1 MNLIFCRHRS
11 FVSKALSINI
21 DLSNFRF
28 SPWILLIILYNI
40 IRKSSWP
47 NKNSWRSF
55 FWIFI
60 YLSICLSIYLSI
72 CLSVCPSVCLSVYL
86 SIYLSIYKLLKYFVN
101 TSGIHVAILIK
112 SKSVL
117 AQNGMWF
124 FMSTVFKITTR
135 MHNSFY

>member
-1 MNLIFCRHRS
+1 MIFCRHRS
-11 FVSKALSINI
+11 FLSKAFSINI
-21 DLSNFRF
+21 DLFNFRL
-28 SPWILLIILYNI
+28 SPSILLIILYNI
-40 IRKSSWP
+40 IHKSSWP